1 MASMSTDPSLPA
13 PPGVEYCYRHPA
25 EQTGVHCTRCG
36 KPICPACMIEAPVG
50 YQCPDCVAEARRE
63 FSRGP
68 GRRIAVANAKAVS
81 ATNVL
86 LAMIGAMFV
95 VEIVIGGP
103 NALLLGPSSRQLYD
117 MGGAAAFFAQV
128 QPVFRF
134 LPGIA
139 TGQYWRLV
147 TSMFLH
153 VGLIHIA
160 FNAYALYLFGTVIEN
175 ELGRLRLLL
184 IYFATGIF
192 AGAASYAFGTP
203 GVVGAGA
210 SGAIFGLF
218 GAFFAYNF
226 RRRRSALA
234 AARLRQMIQLI
245 VLNAILALSLHFI
258 DWRAHLGGLVAGVAA
273 GYVAEGWGNLSKRR
287 VILVV
292 GFSAILLAAA
302 SLVVWRTDQL
312 SHDPVIGPYLAGAS
326 AQAGSGAAR

>member
-1 MASMSTDPSLPA
+1 
-13 PPGVEYCYRHPA
+13 
-25 EQTGVHCTRCG
+25 
-36 KPICPACMIEAPVG
+36 
-50 YQCPDCVAEARRE
+50 
-63 FSRGP
+63 
-68 GRRIAVANAKAVS
+68 
-81 ATNVL
+81 
-86 LAMIGAMFV
+86 
-95 VEIVIGGP
+95 
-103 NALLLGPSSRQLYD
+103 
-117 MGGAAAFFAQV
+117 
-128 QPVFRF
+128 
-134 LPGIA
+134 
-139 TGQYWRLV
+139 
-147 TSMFLH
+147 
-153 VGLIHIA
+153 LIHIA

-245 VLNAILALSLHFI
+245 VLNAILALSLALH
-258 DWRAHLGGLVAGVAA
+258 RLAAHLGGLVAGVAA
-273 GYVAEGWGNLSKRR
+273 GYVAEGWGQPVEAPRDPGGR
-287 VILVV
+287 
-292 GFSAILLAAA
+292 LLRHPARGGR
-302 SLVVWRTDQL
+302 LVVWRTDQL